1 MKRWIKI
8 SVGLILFAIISQAP
22 FIYRRHQLSLLRDAI
37 AALNGDRNQSQNSG
51 FVDYNGVM
59 HVHSNLGGHS
69 TGTLPEIVRAA
80 ESQGLKF
87 VVMTEHPS
95 AEVDTAAQTLN
106 GFHKG
111 VLFVS
116 GTEVSAQNGDRFL
129 IPKGISTTEPS
140 DRLSPSE
147 IVRTAESQDRLVLVA
162 YPKDYKS
169 WDLRGFNGV
178 EVYNMF
184 PDAKGANPI
193 LLLFDGLWSYRSF
206 PDLLF
211 ARIYSRP
218 DRALQLYDQSIQAQ
232 GRPLVLTAGI
242 DAHQNLGFGLS
253 DSSGKKFL
261 YAQLDPYER
270 SFSILRN
277 HVLLEEGSVFD
288 EATLLAALKK
298 GHSYI
303 AFDFLCDATG
313 FFFGADAGDQHK
325 IMGDEIPLSTNPRL
339 IVKTPVKAS
348 ISLLRDGQV
357 VQKVDDTT
365 NLEFTPTESGTYRVE
380 VTLSQLGSIV
390 ANKPWIISNP
400 IYVR

>member
-1 MKRWIKI
+1 MKRWTKI
-8 SVGLILFAIISQAP
+8 AVGLILLAIISQAP
-22 FIYRRHQLSLLRDAI
+22 FIYRRHQLSQLRDAI
-37 AALNGDRNQSQNSG
+37 SALSATRSQPQNPG
-51 FVDYNGVM
+51 FIDYKGVM

-69 TGTLPEIVRAA
+69 IGTLPEIVRAA
-80 ESQGLKF
+80 ESEGLKF

-95 AEVDTAAQTLN
+95 AEVDTVAQTLN

-129 IPKGISTTEPS
+129 IPKGISTAEPAN
-140 DRLSPSE
+140 RLSPSE
-147 IVRTAESQDRLVLVA
+147 IVSAAESQEKLALVA
-162 YPKDYKS
+162 YPNDYKS

-178 EVYNMF
+178 EVYNIF
-184 PDAKGANPI
+184 TDAKRANPI

-211 ARIYSRP
+211 ARFYSRP
-218 DRALQLYDQSIQAQ
+218 DRSLQLYDQSIQAQ

-242 DAHQNLGFGLS
+242 DAHQNIGFGLS
-253 DSSGKKFL
+253 DSSGKKFF

-303 AFDFLCDATG
+303 AFDFLCDTTG
-313 FFFGADAGDQHK
+313 FFFGADASDQHK
-325 IMGDEIPLSTNPRL
+325 IMGDEILLARNPRL
-339 IVKTPVKAS
+339 NVKTPVKAS

-357 VQKVDDTT
+357 VQKVEDNT
-365 NLEFTPTESGTYRVE
+365 NLEFTPTKSGTYRVE
-380 VTLSQLGSIV
+380 VTLPQLGDIV
-390 ANKPWIISNP
+390 AHKPWIISNP